1 MGNSGGDFIFFDSP
15 YVPLNPTSFDSYT
28 KDGFD
33 KESHIRLAEL
43 FKKLDKKG
51 CLLMLTNHNTELIR
65 DLYSDYKIE
74 VVDVKRN
81 INREGSNRMGKEVI
95 ITNYEY

>member
-1 MGNSGGDFIFFDSP
+1 MDSH
-15 YVPLNPTSFDSYT
+15 
-28 KDGFD
+28 K
-33 KESHIRLAEL
+33 RLSEV

-65 DLYSDYKIE
+65 NLYSDYKIE

-81 INREGSNRMGKEVI
+81 INSKGNNREGKEVI